1 MEDQIAGKQPTDKD
15 GFTGLHA
22 PKWPA
27 ETLGSLKPELVER
40 GARLYAEICE
50 HCHLPAKGSKA
61 FWDDKYWTEPN
72 KGGQRYLKLNEIPV
86 EEVGTDRTY
95 LDSLANRTV
104 KLPPNVVLKSDK
116 FAEALGEVVGN
127 AVTLWYDSQSMSED
141 KRQDMNGHRKNEIRA
156 PMAYK
161 ARPLD
166 GVWATPP
173 YLHNGS
179 VPTIELLLGPAKDR
193 PTTFWLG
200 HREYDPVRLGYRYE
214 DKLSGGFLFD
224 TALPGNRNTGHVFD
238 DSYDKNKPPPGVVG
252 RGLKPDERAALIEF
266 LKSM

>member
-1 MEDQIAGKQPTDKD
+1 MIAGKQPTERD

-27 ETLGSLKPELVER
+27 ETLRPAQSPSSPSAAPSSTPRSVSTATCRPKA
-40 GARLYAEICE
+40 ARRS
-50 HCHLPAKGSKA
+50 GTTS
-61 FWDDKYWTEPN
+61 TGRQPN
-72 KGGQRYLKLNEIPV
+72 GGGQRYLILNEIPV

-104 KLPPNVVLKSDK
+104 KLPPNVVLESDK
-116 FAEALGEVVGN
+116 FADALKEVVEK
-127 AVTLWYDSQSMSED
+127 AVTLWYDKQSISPD
-141 KRQDMNGHRKNEIRA
+141 KRKEMDGYRENEVRA
-156 PMAYK
+156 EMVYK

-179 VPTIELLLGPAKDR
+179 VPTIEALLGPAQR
-193 PTTFWLG
+193 PAEDVLARPSRIRSG
-200 HREYDPVRLGYRYE
+200 AAGLPVRRQAAGRVRVRHLAARQPQHRPRVRRSLRQERAAGR
-214 DKLSGGFLFD
+214 
-224 TALPGNRNTGHVFD
+224 A
-238 DSYDKNKPPPGVVG
+238 VVG
-252 RGLKPDERAALIEF
+252 RRLRPDERAALIEF

>member
-1 MEDQIAGKQPTDKD
+1 MIAGKQPTEKD

-40 GARLYAEICE
+40 GAKLYAEVCE
-50 HCHLPAKGSKA
+50 HCHLPPKGSKA
-61 FWDDKYWTEPN
+61 LWDDKYWTEPN

-104 KLPPNVVLKSDK
+104 KLPPNLVLKSDK
-116 FAEALGEVVGN
+116 FADALGEVVGN
-127 AVTLWYDSQSMSED
+127 AVTSLVRQRSRCSED
-141 KRQDMNGHRKNEIRA
+141 KRQEMNGYRKNGIKA
-156 PMAYK
+156 PMVYK

-179 VPTIELLLGPAKDR
+179 VPTIEALLGPPSER
-193 PTTFWLG
+193 PKAFWLG
-200 HREYDPVRLGYRYE
+200 HREYDPVQLGYRH
-214 DKLSGGFLFD
+214 DKLPGGFKYK
-224 TALPGNRNTGHVFD
+224 TWLPGNHNTGHEFD
-238 DSYDKNKPPPGVVG
+238 DPYDKDKMVSGRVG
-252 RGLKPDERAALIEF
+252 RKLSPDERSALIEF